1 MNLPWLSETSSEGA
15 VSAILLGP
23 LERSLLSSEA
33 EIYSKGV
40 LWIAPPTE
48 SFSSSYPANIYCL
61 DRSSESKKLSETI
74 DEFLRLDYDKPP
86 TVKVSSRVAEDDE
99 NAYTPILDLVI
110 SSIDSTLRARR
121 TRSDTGVLRQ
131 EQVFRNLAG
140 YLRSRIPEKWRDS
153 AQRNLAVVVGAGP
166 SLDVTLP
173 LIKEGFPK
181 PFVVAADSALRALKD
196 AGIDPDFV
204 VSIDPEKSHDS
215 CSSIDHRPGI
225 AILSTQSHSSWSQR
239 WGDNVR
245 YLSGRVMTEDWLAA
259 KGIPKTSLLA
269 VNNAGLAAMLVADF
283 LGPAAIILVG
293 MDLAGGGDGTDR
305 YAEST
310 GRSHIQIQANISHN
324 VPGNH
329 TETVCTPFL
338 SDWSETSES
347 CARISRGR
355 NVINLNDRGAI
366 LEGSI
371 VIHPDQIDELKEA
384 LSESLAPYEQAPT
397 VFSERRGISG
407 QGLDQVLTTLAT
419 RCDEAWKNLRPL
431 LAKENATAQEKLRY
445 FHELLGNQDIAALIG
460 DYSFAVMPEVG
471 PGKQPT
477 SEELDM
483 RIRQLQRIL
492 WLLEDALVEA
502 EPSNK
507 FLTRLLTETFA

>member
-1 MNLPWLSETSSEGA
+1 MNSPWLSETSSEGA

-23 LERSLLSSEA
+23 LEKSLLSSEA
-33 EIYSKGV
+33 EIHSKGV
-40 LWIAPPTE
+40 LWIAPHTE

-99 NAYTPILDLVI
+99 NAYTSILDLVI

-153 AQRNLAVVVGAGP
+153 ARGSLAVVVGAGP

-181 PFVVAADSALRALKD
+181 PLVVAADSALRALKD
-196 AGIDPDFV
+196 AGVDPDFV

-225 AILSTQSHSSWSQR
+225 AILSTQSHSSWPQR

-283 LGPAAIILVG
+283 LGPDAIILVG

-329 TETVCTPFL
+329 TETVSTPFL

-407 QGLDQVLTTLAT
+407 QGLGQGLTRLGT
-419 RCDEAWKNLRPL
+419 RCDEAW
-431 LAKENATAQEKLRY
+431 
-445 FHELLGNQDIAALIG
+445 
-460 DYSFAVMPEVG
+460 
-471 PGKQPT
+471 
-477 SEELDM
+477 
-483 RIRQLQRIL
+483 
-492 WLLEDALVEA
+492 
-502 EPSNK
+502 
-507 FLTRLLTETFA
+507 

>member
-1 MNLPWLSETSSEGA
+1 MNSPWLSETSSEGA

-23 LERSLLSSEA
+23 LEESVLSSEA
-33 EIYSKGV
+33 KTYAKGV

-48 SFSSSYPANIYCL
+48 SLSSSYPANVHCL
-61 DRSSESKKLSETI
+61 DRSSDSNKLFETI
-74 DEFLRLDYDKPP
+74 DEFLRLDYDNPP
-86 TVKVSSRVAEDDE
+86 TVKVSSHIAEDDE

-140 YLRSRIPEKWRDS
+140 YLRSRIPEKWRNS
-153 AQRNLAVVVGAGP
+153 VQGNLAVVVGAGP
-166 SLDVTLP
+166 SLDITLP
-173 LIKEGFPK
+173 LIKDGFPK
-181 PFVVAADSALRALKD
+181 PLVVAADSALRALKN
-196 AGIDPDFV
+196 AGVDPDFV

-215 CSSIDHRPGI
+215 CTSTEHRPGI

-245 YLSGRVMTEDWLAA
+245 YLSGRVMTEDWLAG

-269 VNNAGLAAMLVADF
+269 VNNAGLAAMLVAEF
-283 LGPAAIILVG
+283 LGPSAIMLVG

-305 YAEST
+305 YAENT
-310 GRSHIQIQANISHN
+310 GRSHMQIHANVCHDI
-324 VPGNH
+324 PGNH
-329 TETVCTPFL
+329 SETVSTPFL
-338 SDWSETSES
+338 SDWSETSEN
-347 CARISRGR
+347 CARISQGR
-355 NVINLNDRGAI
+355 NVINLNDRGAL

-371 VIHPDQIDELKEA
+371 VIHPEQVDELSEA
-384 LSESLAPYEQAPT
+384 LSESLAPYEPDST
-397 VFSERRGISG
+397 VFAERRAISG
-407 QGLDQVLTTLAT
+407 QGLDQVLTLLAT

-431 LAKENATAQEKLRY
+431 LAKENAPPHEKLRY
-445 FHELLGNQDIAALIG
+445 LHELLGNQDIAALIG

-477 SEELDM
+477 SDELD
-483 RIRQLQRIL
+483 QRLSELRNIL
-492 WLLEDALVEA
+492 WLLEDALVAA
-502 EPSNK
+502 EPSDE